1 VRRRPFALAVA
12 AVVLLGFALRA
23 WGAMHPEVNPGPDA
37 NAYASLAKA
46 LFLHHSYGE
55 PGQANTSDWSAG
67 APLLF
72 GAVYFVTGGVHPEA
86 ARFFVALLGAGM
98 VLCTFLLGRRLGGRW
113 VGVLAALLVATYPT
127 YIENNE
133 QLLSEP
139 VAGFFLAAALA
150 GLLWAADG
158 RRLARW
164 VVPGLALG
172 ALILTRPEYEA
183 ISLILLALVAWR
195 VWRDAGPRAAAAG
208 CALAALCAAL
218 VLVPWMYRND
228 RVVCQWTIST
238 GGGKA
243 LFVGTFL
250 PGGGRQLAT
259 KRVLMNRYLPHRGRF
274 TGKYVHQYPM
284 APLLDRVARKHPDLP
299 RDKSLE
305 RIGRANLVHYVTTQ
319 PVAYARMSA
328 TKLWNVFYRG
338 SGPYMRNSGWIAY
351 HRGLLAAGVV
361 GLVLAL
367 WRRRTRWLG
376 LLLVA
381 PVACVAAISTVLLAV
396 PRRQVPIMPLI
407 CLFVAF
413 ALVSAVRLLR
423 GHRPQDVHA
432 GGAPPG
438 RDGGEHA
445 GDRGQD
451 REPDERPDRDAEHEA
466 LTGQRAGDQ
475 RGEQAAEHQA

>member
-1 VRRRPFALAVA
+1 MRRRPFALAVA
-12 AVVLLGFALRA
+12 AVVLIGFALRA
-23 WGAMHPEVNPGPDA
+23 YGAMHPEVDPGPDA

-46 LFLHHSYGE
+46 LFVHHSYGD

-72 GAVYFVTGGVHPEA
+72 GAVYFLTGGVHPEA

-113 VGVLAALLVATYPT
+113 VGLIAALLVATYPT

-139 VAGFFLAAALA
+139 VAGFFLAAGLL

-158 RRLARW
+158 GRRRW
-164 VVPGLALG
+164 MVPGFALG
-172 ALILTRPEYEA
+172 ALILTRPEYEL
-183 ISLILLALVAWR
+183 ISLILVLLVAWR
-195 VWRDAGPRAAAAG
+195 VWRNAGWRAAAAG
-208 CALAALCAAL
+208 CALVAVCAAI
-218 VLVPWMYRND
+218 VVAPWMYRNH
-228 RVVCQWTIST
+228 RVIGQWTIST

-243 LFVGTFL
+243 LFVGSFL

-259 KRVLMNRYLPHRGRF
+259 KRVLMDRYLPHTGRF

-284 APLLDRVARKHPDLP
+284 APLLDRVARRYPDLR
-299 RDKSLE
+299 RDQALG

-338 SGPYMRNSGWIAY
+338 SGPYMRNAGWIAY
-351 HRGLLAAGVV
+351 HRALLAFGLIGLL
-361 GLVLAL
+361 LAL

-407 CLFVAF
+407 CLFAAF
-413 ALVSAVRLLR
+413 ALVSAVGLLR
-423 GHRPQDVHA
+423 GHRSQDVDA
-432 GGAPPG
+432 RGAAAR
-438 RDGGEHA
+438 RDGGQDA
-445 GDRGQD
+445 RDR
-451 REPDERPDRDAEHEA
+451 REDGERDQRPDRDAEHEA
-466 LTGQRAGDQ
+466 VLGQRAGHE
-475 RGEQAAEHQA
+475 RGQQPA